1 MTKIITVG
9 PKGTFSDVA
18 TNIYINNSN
27 KNYEIEYRSSIND
40 VFMSV
45 DSEDKIGI
53 IPIENSL
60 DGYVEPVLDLFSEG
74 NLKIIEELKVPVH
87 YAFAGN
93 ATGLDE
99 IKTIYG
105 QFKTQGQCMKFLN
118 SIKDAKVVTTSSDM
132 ESYEKLKE
140 GNQGNGAII
149 PSNIL
154 KDKCDF
160 HFTIDDVTDDENNVT
175 KFIVVAKNDSEYDS
189 SKQYRTSIVIHGE
202 DKPGELSNI
211 LSQFSSNEINLK
223 SIVSRPTRKKLGSY
237 SFYID
242 IEGNYPNNDKVKK
255 SIDEI
260 MKTNKISI
268 LGSYYIK

>member
-1 MTKIITVG
+1 
-9 PKGTFSDVA
+9 
-18 TNIYINNSN
+18 
-27 KNYEIEYRSSIND
+27 
-40 VFMSV
+40 
-45 DSEDKIGI
+45 
-53 IPIENSL
+53 
-60 DGYVEPVLDLFSEG
+60 
-74 NLKIIEELKVPVH
+74 
-87 YAFAGN
+87 
-93 ATGLDE
+93 
-99 IKTIYG
+99 
-105 QFKTQGQCMKFLN
+105 MKFLN

-260 MKTNKISI
+260 MKTNKVSI